1 VRRLACLAILMA
13 LTSDVIVGQQPP
25 DAPAA
30 TTPTPPPD
38 PAARAWEFSAS
49 VSGYFANGG
58 HYAQPTFT
66 ADRGR
71 LHLEAR
77 YNYEAVETGSVWVGC
92 NFSGGEALSWELTPM
107 LGGVFGTTAGIAPGY
122 KGSLSGWKLELYSEG
137 EYVFDAGNS
146 GDSFFYNWSEF
157 TLTPVDRVRFGLV
170 TQRTRAYQAER
181 DIQRGVL
188 AGVTFEQ
195 VSVTGYLLDPDKSH
209 PTFVLTVALT
219 F

>member
-1 VRRLACLAILMA
+1 VL
-13 LTSDVIVGQQPP
+13 
-25 DAPAA
+25 
-30 TTPTPPPD
+30 
-38 PAARAWEFSAS
+38 RAWAFSAS
-49 VSGYFANGG
+49 AAGYFAEDG

-66 ADRGR
+66 ADHRR

-77 YNYEAVETGSVWVGC
+77 YNYEALETGSVWVGC

-107 LGGVFGTTAGIAPGY
+107 LGGVFGAAAGIAPGY

-137 EYVFDAGNS
+137 EYVFDARSS

-157 TLTPVDRVRFGLV
+157 TLAPVDAFRFGLV

-188 AGVTFEQ
+188 AGVTFEK
-195 VSVTGYLLDPDKSH
+195 VSVTGYLLDPDTSH
-209 PTFVLTVALT
+209 STFVLTVALT